1 MSLTPHA
8 VLSKLMADPVTTFG
22 ETPFYVET
30 GATDATGAAF
40 QATFVSDD
48 DTVFFQPVDVC
59 RTKIET
65 RLIGTFVPAHRSI
78 NDPQMWILI
87 HPEPV

>member
-1 MSLTPHA
+1 MSLTAHA

-22 ETPFYVET
+22 ETPLYVEM

-40 QATFVSDD
+40 QAAFVSHN

-59 RTKIET
+59 RTKTET

-78 NDPQMWILI
+78 NDPQMWVLI